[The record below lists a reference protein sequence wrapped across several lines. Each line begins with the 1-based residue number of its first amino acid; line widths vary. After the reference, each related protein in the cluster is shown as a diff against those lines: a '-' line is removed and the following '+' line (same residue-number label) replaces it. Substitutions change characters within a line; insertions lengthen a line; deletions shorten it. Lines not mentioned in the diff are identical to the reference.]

1 VRKLLIVGL
10 VGASL
15 GLASC
20 GAQASIDQAVSSL
33 GSSPD
38 LQLHFTGSASGSGA
52 AKVQSALSVLSLD
65 MNYSNPSGAALSQSG
80 GAANA
85 EILINAGTQTLA
97 DIRVVDSNVY
107 VLVNISA
114 AASVPGANLP
124 ATQVAP
130 LQLLLGGRWFEVPKS
145 LLTSLTPAPSA
156 ASKAQA
162 DKEAAAARA
171 IFDDLSKL
179 IANTAYTS
187 LPNGGYSETGT
198 LASVVKAVLPTIESL
213 GGSALPTTS
222 VKGNYT
228 LTVTAS
234 GSTATGGS
242 ISVTAP
248 SGVAG
253 QGNETVGVDVT
264 VAHASVAVVAPTG
277 ATVITPS
284 LIKGLLTQAAG

>member
-15 GLASC
+15 SLASC
-20 GAQASIDQAVSSL
+20 GTQATIDQAVSSL
-33 GSSPD
+33 GSSPY

-80 GAANA
+80 GTANA

-97 DIRVVDSNVY
+97 DVRVVDSNVY

-130 LQLLLGGRWFEVPKS
+130 LQLLLGGRWFELPKS
-145 LLTSLTPAPSA
+145 LLTSVTPAPTSTSA
-156 ASKAQA
+156 AQA
-162 DKEAAAARA
+162 DKEMAAARA

-198 LASVVKAVLPTIESL
+198 LASVVNAVLPTIDTLS
-213 GGSALPTTS
+213 GTTLPTKN
-222 VKGNYT
+222 VKGTYT
-228 LTVTAS
+228 LTVKAS
-234 GSTATGGS
+234 GSAATGGS
-242 ISVTAP
+242 INVTAP

-253 QGNETVGVDVT
+253 QGNDTIDLDVT
-264 VAHASVAVVAPTG
+264 AAHASVAIVAPTG

-284 LIKGLLTQAAG
+284 LFKGLLTQAGG